1 MKIETLLLAH
11 AILSGTGI
19 AGSAIGLTYT
29 GVELLYIPLSVCLF
43 FLASDIRK
51 IQRRGKKKNFIV
63 HD

>member
-11 AILSGTGI
+11 AVLSGAGI
-19 AGSAIGLTYT
+19 AGSAVAITYT

-51 IQRRGKKKNFIV
+51 IQRRGKRKSFVI